1 MNTGSPI
8 TISPSSSSSL
18 SSSPFSN
25 NSASYNA
32 NVLSSSFSNNPSL
45 NMISPLDPQT
55 IPEGASKILTI
66 GNFKLGK
73 TIGIGSFGKVK
84 CKLSFFF
91 FELF

>member
-1 MNTGSPI
+1 
-8 TISPSSSSSL
+8 
-18 SSSPFSN
+18 
-25 NSASYNA
+25 
-32 NVLSSSFSNNPSL
+32 
-45 NMISPLDPQT
+45 MISPLDPQT